1 MSQLFWWI
9 QDSEKKAE
17 IICKWESFFYVLFV
31 KRKQFFHIYHLWKWT
46 ILLKLLHWKSWM
58 LAELAKENFWISE
71 VAVKVFQTCSH
82 GRFNQANWELYFRRL
97 LKCFRLV
104 SMEHDECLQ
113 RMIEINQVENNITLL
128 YSDLPS
134 HQLRDDC
141 LGLVISRLK
150 ERNQSAKNMQ
160 NITTISKRGMEITAI
175 LSQRKAHK
183 RGCDPKNKTLI
194 SELPQPI

>member
-1 MSQLFWWI
+1 MRIILLRI
-9 QDSEKKAE
+9 ICEKK
-17 IICKWESFFYVLFV
+17 II
-31 KRKQFFHIYHLWKWT
+31 FHIYHLWKWT

-113 RMIEINQVENNITLL
+113 RMNSINQVENNITLL

-141 LGLVISRLK
+141 LGLAISRLK
-150 ERNQSAKNMQ
+150 ERNQSAKKYAKHNNYQ
-160 NITTISKRGMEITAI
+160 QKGDGNHCNSF
-175 LSQRKAHK
+175 
-183 RGCDPKNKTLI
+183 PK
-194 SELPQPI
+194 EGP